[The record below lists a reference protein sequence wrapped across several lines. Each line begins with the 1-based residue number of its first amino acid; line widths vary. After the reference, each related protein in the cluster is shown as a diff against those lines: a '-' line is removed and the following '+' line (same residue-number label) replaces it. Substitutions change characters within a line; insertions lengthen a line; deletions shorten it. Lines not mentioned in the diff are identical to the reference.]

1 MGVTAAM
8 RRKILVIT
16 ALVILSACFLALR
29 ACHNVPASIGEA
41 SLPRP
46 LPAINQSQH
55 PFLAESQRSSMHG
68 GAHNWDINT
77 YPGPLGENTR
87 AKHRKFS
94 NLIGVAPNISFDS
107 KGRLITV
114 SIKLTGIEL
123 HLLDPETLETLA
135 MLELPPKASPS
146 DNSGGGYF
154 HLDALD
160 RVLLAPANDTL
171 SIYEI
176 EDLSD
181 KPEWVLAEQYDIDGL
196 LPEGVNIHDVIPDWS
211 GNLWFVTGGAYLGYR
226 DRNTGQF
233 YTYELPEPGETI
245 QNSFAV
251 DEDGLYV
258 ASTDALYQ
266 FQIDVNTKQPYYTWR
281 EDYENGAVQKP
292 GTLSHGSG
300 TSPTLI
306 GSELVAIA
314 DDGDPFTN
322 IVVYQK
328 AALIEGDRLVCK
340 VPLFESGRS
349 ATENSLLVY
358 GNAMVVQNDY
368 GHVYTG
374 SALKT
379 SPGIMRVDVREDRS
393 GCDVIWHNKS
403 FLSQSLPRLST
414 ETGLLYFY
422 TFQKQAADDLFGGW
436 YLSAVDWESGLPLWD
451 RLIGRGTGSMIDT
464 LSSVTAPVV
473 LGPNGAAYAGIRT
486 GVIMAKDVAQ

>member
-1 MGVTAAM
+1 MMKKIVLLAAIAIAVVYLTGV
-8 RRKILVIT
+8 
-16 ALVILSACFLALR
+16 R
-29 ACHNVPASIGEA
+29 ACHQVPAEIGAPSE
-41 SLPRP
+41 SRP
-46 LPAINQSQH
+46 LAVIDHVQH

-77 YPGPLGENTR
+77 YPGPLGHKTIS
-87 AKHRKFS
+87 KHRKFS
-94 NLIGVAPNISFDS
+94 SVIGVAPNISFDS
-107 KGRLITV
+107 QGRLITV
-114 SIKLTGIEL
+114 SIKLNSIEL
-123 HLLDPETLETLA
+123 HLLDPETLGTIA

-154 HLDALD
+154 HVDAKD
-160 RVLLAPANDTL
+160 RVLLAPANDTI

-176 EDLSD
+176 GESSGS
-181 KPEWVLAEQYDIDGL
+181 PTWQLAEQYDITGL
-196 LPEGVNIHDVIPDWS
+196 LPKGTNIHDVIPDWW
-211 GNLWFVTGGAYLGYR
+211 GNLWFVTGGSFLGYR
-226 DRNTGQF
+226 DHDTGAF
-233 YTYELPEPGETI
+233 YTYELPEEGETI

-251 DEDGLYV
+251 DEEGLYV
-258 ASTDALYQ
+258 VSTDAIYQ
-266 FQIDVNTKQPYYTWR
+266 FQINADTKEPFYTWR
-281 EDYENGAVQKP
+281 EDYDNGAVQKP

-306 GSELVAIA
+306 GDDLVAIA

-328 AALIEGDRLVCK
+328 SASTEGERLICK
-340 VPLFESGRS
+340 VPLFGRGKS

-358 GNAMVVQNDY
+358 GNAMVVQNDF

-374 SALKT
+374 NALKT

-393 GCDVIWHNKS
+393 GCDVVWHNET

-422 TFQKQAADDLFGGW
+422 TFQKQTAEDFFGGW
-436 YLSAVDWESGLPLWD
+436 YLSAVDWETGEPLWD

-464 LSSVTAPVV
+464 LSSVTAPIV

-486 GVIMAKDVAQ
+486 GVIMAKDAPH

>member
-1 MGVTAAM
+1 MKKIVLLAAIATAVVDLTGV
-8 RRKILVIT
+8 
-16 ALVILSACFLALR
+16 R
-29 ACHNVPASIGEA
+29 ACHQAPAEIGAPSE
-41 SLPRP
+41 SRP
-46 LPAINQSQH
+46 LVVIDHVQH

-77 YPGPLGENTR
+77 YPGPLGHKTTS
-87 AKHRKFS
+87 KHRKFS
-94 NLIGVAPNISFDS
+94 NVIGVAPNISFDS
-107 KGRLITV
+107 QGRLITV
-114 SIKLTGIEL
+114 SIKLNRIEL
-123 HLLDPETLETLA
+123 HLLNPETLETIA
-135 MLELPPKASPS
+135 MLELPPKASAS

-154 HLDALD
+154 HIDSKD
-160 RVLLAPANDTL
+160 RVLLAPANDTI

-176 EDLSD
+176 SESSGSP
-181 KPEWVLAEQYDIDGL
+181 KWQLAQQYNITGL
-196 LPEGVNIHDVIPDWS
+196 LPEGTNIHDVIPDWS
-211 GNLWFVTGGAYLGYR
+211 GNLWFVTGGSFLGYR
-226 DRNTGQF
+226 DHDTGAF
-233 YTYELPEPGETI
+233 YTYELPEEGETI

-251 DEDGLYV
+251 DEEGLYV
-258 ASTDALYQ
+258 VSTDAIYQ
-266 FQIDVNTKQPYYTWR
+266 FQINADTKEPFYSWR
-281 EDYENGAVQKP
+281 EDYDNGAVQKP
-292 GTLSHGSG
+292 GTLCHSSG

-306 GSELVAIA
+306 GDDLVAIA

-328 AALIEGDRLVCK
+328 SASIEGERLICK
-340 VPLFESGRS
+340 VPLFGRGKS

-374 SALKT
+374 NALKT

-393 GCDVIWHNKS
+393 GCDVVWHNET

-422 TFQKQAADDLFGGW
+422 TFQKQKAEDFFGGW
-436 YLSAVDWESGLPLWD
+436 YLSAVDWQTGEPLWD

-464 LSSVTAPVV
+464 LSSVTAPIV

-486 GVIMAKDVAQ
+486 GVIMAKDEK

>member
-1 MGVTAAM
+1 MMKRIVVLAAM
-8 RRKILVIT
+8 AIVFGYF
-16 ALVILSACFLALR
+16 AALR
-29 ACHNVPASIGEA
+29 ACHQVPAEIGAA
-41 SLPRP
+41 SDPRALPFIGH
-46 LPAINQSQH
+46 AQH
-55 PFLAESQRSSMHG
+55 PYLAESQRSSMHG
-68 GAHNWDINT
+68 GAHNWDINA
-77 YPGPLGENTR
+77 YPGPRGHRTTS
-87 AKHRKFS
+87 KHRKFS
-94 NLIGVAPNISFDS
+94 NVIGVAPNIAFDS
-107 KGRLITV
+107 RGRLITV
-114 SIKLTGIEL
+114 SIKLTSIEL
-123 HLLDPETLETLA
+123 HLLDPETLETIA
-135 MLELPPKASPS
+135 MLALPPKASPS

-154 HLDALD
+154 HLDAQD
-160 RVLLAPANDTL
+160 RVLLAPANDTI

-176 EDLSD
+176 DESSSS
-181 KPEWVLAEQYDIDGL
+181 PVWQLAKQYDVAGL
-196 LPEGVNIHDVIPDWS
+196 LPEGTNIHDVIPDWA
-211 GNLWFVTGGAYLGYR
+211 GNLWFVTGGSYLGYR
-226 DRNTGQF
+226 DQDSGVF
-233 YTYELPEPGETI
+233 YTYELPAEGETI

-251 DEDGLYV
+251 DKEGLYV
-258 ASTDALYQ
+258 VSTDAIYQ
-266 FQIDVNTKQPYYTWR
+266 FQINADTKEPFYTWR

-306 GSELVAIA
+306 GDDLVAIA

-328 AALIEGDRLVCK
+328 SASIEGERLVCK
-340 VPLFESGRS
+340 VPLFGRGKS

-374 SALKT
+374 NALKT

-393 GCDVIWHNKS
+393 GCDVVWHNQT

-422 TFQKQAADDLFGGW
+422 TFQKQEAEDFFGGW
-436 YLSAVDWESGLPLWD
+436 YLSAVDWETGESLWD
-451 RLIGRGTGSMIDT
+451 RLIGRGTGAMFDT

-486 GVIMAKDVAQ
+486 GVIMAKDAAQ

>member
-1 MGVTAAM
+1 ML
-8 RRKILVIT
+8 RKILFIAAV
-16 ALVILSACFLALR
+16 ALILAYFMALR
-29 ACHNVPASIGEA
+29 ACHKVPAAIGAPSE
-41 SLPRP
+41 PRP
-46 LPAINQSQH
+46 LPIINHVQH
-55 PFLAESQRSSMHG
+55 PYLAESQRSSMHG

-77 YPGPLGENTR
+77 YPGPLGANTM

-94 NLIGVAPNISFDS
+94 NLVGVAPNISFDS
-107 KGRLITV
+107 NGRLITV

-123 HLLDPETLETLA
+123 HLLDPETLETIA
-135 MLELPPKASPS
+135 MLKLPPKASPS

-154 HLDALD
+154 HIDAQD
-160 RVLLAPANDTL
+160 RVLLAPANDTIAIFEVDDSSGTPAWRL
-171 SIYEI
+171 TE
-176 EDLSD
+176 E
-181 KPEWVLAEQYDIDGL
+181 YDIAGL

-226 DRNTGQF
+226 DQMTGKF
-233 YTYELPEPGETI
+233 YTYELPADGETI

-251 DEDGLYV
+251 DEEGLYV
-258 ASTDALYQ
+258 ASTDAIYQ
-266 FQIDVNTKQPYYTWR
+266 FQIDPDTKEPFFTWR
-281 EDYENGAVQKP
+281 EDYDNGAEQKP

-306 GSELVAIA
+306 GDDLVAIA

-322 IVVYQK
+322 IVVYK
-328 AALIEGDRLVCK
+328 KSASIEGERLICK
-340 VPLFESGRS
+340 VPLFGRGKS

-374 SALKT
+374 NALKT
-379 SPGIMRVDVREDRS
+379 SPGIMRVHVREDRS
-393 GCDVIWHNKS
+393 GCDVVWHNER

-422 TFQKQAADDLFGGW
+422 TFQKQDADDLFGGW
-436 YLSAVDWESGLPLWD
+436 YLSAVDWETGEPLWD

-486 GVIMAKDVAQ
+486 GVIMAKDAIR